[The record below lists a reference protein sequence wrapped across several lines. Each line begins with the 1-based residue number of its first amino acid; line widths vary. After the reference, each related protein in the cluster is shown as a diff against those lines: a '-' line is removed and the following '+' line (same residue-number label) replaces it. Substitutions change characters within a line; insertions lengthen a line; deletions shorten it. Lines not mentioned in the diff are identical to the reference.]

1 MALCDPDKQNS
12 GAFQRRCDVRSERM
26 SPKGMAAKC
35 MTSKGV
41 AAKCVA
47 STQGMTAIRCL
58 HDFLLAV
65 AQCPFIDW

>member
-1 MALCDPDKQNS
+1 
-12 GAFQRRCDVRSERM
+12 M

-35 MTSKGV
+35 MTSKCV